1 MSEPTGK
8 QDLQVGSPFSA
19 EKLREAVDSWLA
31 SVPPDHVAASIEY
44 RATDGTLRVVA
55 AAKVG
60 DHWRVDGALAWGLR
74 TGRVDSASVR
84 VVGSWS

>member
-31 SVPPDHVAASIEY
+31 SVPPDHVAASVEY
-44 RATDGTLRVVA
+44 RHADGTVRVA
-55 AAKVG
+55 AAARVG
-60 DHWRVDGALAWGLR
+60 DHWRVDGSLAWALR

-84 VVGSWS
+84 VIGSWS